1 MRGPA
6 VQEDCVRPVGREF
19 TPGRKGVRA
28 VGRDFSPGTKLG
40 AEGGG
45 GFNPR
50 IRPTESTW
58 ALAPEGRFP
67 PISFEIQSFLPACL
81 ASKTCSSRIR
91 LSHRILS
98 VACVASVILLTG
110 CKPVG
115 PNYNRPTYTA
125 PPTYKETGASAV
137 QVPLTPPPNPTGG
150 GWQPATPSDGMLK
163 GKWWEIY
170 QDPQLNQLEER
181 IAGYNQ
187 GLRQALETY
196 LAAQDQ
202 AKAARSAL
210 FPTLSAGP
218 SFAHEKLSEKR
229 PLTGTGTPSN
239 YNDLMLVGQGSWE
252 PDFWGRIRR
261 TVEAAHENAQASAA
275 DMANVNLS
283 LQATMATD
291 YFQLRGLDAEI
302 KLLNATIADLESQL
316 DLAERR
322 LKGGVATEADVAQAR
337 TQLETTRAQLV
348 DVGVA
353 RAQYE
358 HAVGTIAD
366 YKLPTFSIPFSPLD
380 LQLPKIP
387 LGVPSQL
394 LERRPDIAAA
404 ERRTAAANAQIGIAV
419 SAFYPTISLTGQ
431 GGFESTHA
439 GTWIQGPSALWSLGA
454 QATELLFD
462 AGQRRAL
469 TDQAKHA
476 YEAQVSGYKGVI
488 FLAFEDVEDQLS
500 GLRILEQE
508 AGAEQK
514 AVDSA
519 QHSYDISNQ
528 RYKGG
533 VTSYLEVLTAEAT
546 LIQNQSTAINL
557 ETRQF
562 VDSVALIRSLGGGW
576 DTTQLPK

>member
-1 MRGPA
+1 MA
-6 VQEDCVRPVGREF
+6 QKKLD
-19 TPGRKGVRA
+19 RA
-28 VGRDFSPGTKLG
+28 VGRDFSPGTGRLTLKRALQAAEKLDLARTLHRFVTG
-40 AEGGG
+40 HDFSRADKT
-45 GFNPR
+45 NK
-50 IRPTESTW
+50 TTW
-58 ALAPEGRFP
+58 ALAPEGVLSRVLRKRLVF
-67 PISFEIQSFLPACL
+67 SAAGL
-81 ASKTCSSRIR
+81 A
-91 LSHRILS
+91 
-98 VACVASVILLTG
+98 ILLLLAG

-115 PNYNRPTYTA
+115 PNYSRPTYTA
-125 PPTYKETGASAV
+125 PPTYKETGATSV
-137 QVPLTPPPNPTGG
+137 LVPLPPPPNPAGG
-150 GWQPATPSDGMLK
+150 SWQPATPSDGMLK
-163 GKWWEIY
+163 GKWWEVY

-187 GLRQALETY
+187 GLRQALQTY

-202 AKAARSAL
+202 VKSARSAL

-218 SFAHEKLSEKR
+218 SFSHEKLSKNR
-229 PLTGTGTPSN
+229 PLTGAATPSS
-239 YNDLMLVGQGSWE
+239 YNDLELVGGGSWE

-261 TVEAAHENAQASAA
+261 TVEQAHENAQASAA

-291 YFQLRGLDAEI
+291 YFQLRGLDAEA
-302 KLLNATIADLESQL
+302 KLLKQTITDLESQL
-316 DLAERR
+316 DLTERR

-380 LQLPKIP
+380 IPLPKVP

-431 GGFESTHA
+431 GGFESTHG

-454 QATELLFD
+454 SATELLFD
-462 AGQRRAL
+462 AGQRHAL
-469 TDQAKHA
+469 TDEAKHA

-508 AGAEQK
+508 SSAEQK

-519 QHSYDISNQ
+519 QHSYDISSQ

-533 VTSYLEVLTAEAT
+533 VTSYLEVLTAEAS
-546 LIQNQSTAINL
+546 LIQNQQTAISL
-557 ETRQF
+557 QTRQF
-562 VDSVALIRSLGGGW
+562 VDSVGLIRSLGGGW

>member
-1 MRGPA
+1 
-6 VQEDCVRPVGREF
+6 
-19 TPGRKGVRA
+19 
-28 VGRDFSPGTKLG
+28 
-40 AEGGG
+40 
-45 GFNPR
+45 
-50 IRPTESTW
+50 
-58 ALAPEGRFP
+58 
-67 PISFEIQSFLPACL
+67 
-81 ASKTCSSRIR
+81 
-91 LSHRILS
+91 
-98 VACVASVILLTG
+98 
-110 CKPVG
+110 
-115 PNYNRPTYTA
+115 
-125 PPTYKETGASAV
+125 
-137 QVPLTPPPNPTGG
+137 
-150 GWQPATPSDGMLK
+150 MLK

-181 IAGYNQ
+181 IATYNQ
-187 GLRQALETY
+187 GLRGALETY

-202 AKAARSAL
+202 VKAARSAL
-210 FPTLSAGP
+210 YPTLSAGP
-218 SFAHEKLSEKR
+218 SVSHDKLSLNR
-229 PLTGTGTPSN
+229 PLTGVGTPSN
-239 YNDLMLVGQGSWE
+239 YNDLVLAGQGSWE

-275 DMANVNLS
+275 DMANVDLS
-283 LQATMATD
+283 LQSTMAAD

-302 KLLNATIADLESQL
+302 KLLNQTITDLESQL

-337 TQLETTRAQLV
+337 TQLETVRAQLV

-366 YKLPTFSIPFSPLD
+366 YKLPNFSIPFSPLGQSQG
-380 LQLPKIP
+380 LKLPVVP

-404 ERRTAAANAQIGIAV
+404 ERRTAAANEQIGIAV

-431 GGFESTHA
+431 GGFESKHG

-469 TDQAKHA
+469 TDQAKHQ
-476 YEAQVSGYKGVI
+476 YEAQVAAYKSAV
-488 FLAFEDVEDQLS
+488 FLAFNDVEDQLS

-508 AGAEQK
+508 SSAEQK

-546 LIQNQSTAINL
+546 LIQNQQAAINL

-562 VDSVALIRSLGGGW
+562 VDSVGLVRSLGGGW
-576 DTTQLPK
+576 DASQLPK